1 MVDLP
6 VGMTPWKFASEN
18 KYMEKAY
25 LWRQQKFTC
34 DDDVMGKTTYLWG
47 QHNGNLLVMMMLW
60 RRQLTRV
67 DRIMEISL

>member
-25 LWRQQKFTC
+25 LWGQQKFTC
-34 DDDVMGKTTYLWG
+34 
-47 QHNGNLLVMMMLW
+47 VMMMLW
-60 RRQLTRV
+60 GRQLTCG
-67 DRIMEISL
+67 DNITEIYL